1 MPLIIALI
9 LLFFNQSVFSV
20 ELYRYQDSNGNW
32 VFGDKRSL
40 GNNKE
45 ASSQAEKLTLVG
57 NKPVK
62 AKPELIKEHV
72 PASQLGAQQWRL
84 TNPLP
89 VDIQHWLAVKGQ
101 KTFLTS
107 VTVKPFQEIV
117 LSPHEYGI
125 DDKNQGIDH
134 FYLLGKP
141 VDSPKQRV
149 IPPPFS
155 AKKRYQVSQGFNGRY
170 SHTGQG
176 NRYAIDIAMAIGE
189 SVNAVMPGIVADARD
204 DFSMGGAANYFLDKA
219 NHITVM
225 HKDGSYAIYAHILYG
240 SLEVSIG
247 DQVKQGQKLARVGN
261 TGFSTGPHLHFVM
274 RYNSGAGA
282 YSIPFKLDTDKGI
295 KLPREGRY
303 YSPRLMNKN

>member
-1 MPLIIALI
+1 MKII
-9 LLFFNQSVFSV
+9 
-20 ELYRYQDSNGNW
+20 E
-32 VFGDKRSL
+32 
-40 GNNKE
+40 
-45 ASSQAEKLTLVG
+45 
-57 NKPVK
+57 VK
-62 AKPELIKEHV
+62 NLKKKY
-72 PASQLGAQQWRL
+72 QLGDLEVNALRG
-84 TNPLP
+84 
-89 VDIQHWLAVKGQ
+89 VSFDIDKGQ
-101 KTFLTS
+101 FSAIMGPSGSGKSTLMHIIGCLDSPTS
-107 VTVKPFQEIV
+107 GEYLLNGKNVAEMSEDQLASIRNKDIGFVFQKFHLLPRSTALENVV
-117 LSPHEYGI
+117 LPLKYAKV
-125 DDKNQGIDH
+125 DKNQGIDH

-141 VDSPKQRV
+141 VEQPKGRV

-155 AKKRYQVSQGFNGRY
+155 AKKRYQISQGFNGRY

-219 NHITVM
+219 NHITIM
-225 HKDGSYAIYAHILYG
+225 HEDGSYAIYAHILYG